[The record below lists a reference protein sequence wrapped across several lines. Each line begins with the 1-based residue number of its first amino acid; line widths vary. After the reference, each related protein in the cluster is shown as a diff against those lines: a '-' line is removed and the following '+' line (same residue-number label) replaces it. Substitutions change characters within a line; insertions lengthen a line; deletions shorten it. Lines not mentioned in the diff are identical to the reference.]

1 MDGTILDTLQDL
13 RSSVNHALRK
23 YGLPE
28 RSSDEIRSFLGNGM
42 IQLVHKAV
50 PEGTDEETEAAV
62 LAEHKSYYPK
72 HCAER
77 TCPYQ
82 GITDLLYVLRDNGI
96 KTSVVSNKGDE
107 NVKAL
112 VKEYFDGLF
121 TVAVGAR
128 EGAERKPAPDLVKI
142 ALDELG
148 IKGEDALY
156 IGDSEVDVATAK
168 AAALKMIAVTWGF
181 RSRQQLTEAGAEVFV
196 KDTAELKDLL
206 LKQAEEAEDIPPK
219 EDVQKVRARKQIKLL
234 FITRVC
240 LCATALVSTMYW
252 LYYSVKLHMDEIFDP
267 YEYSSLLRP
276 VLYTGLIIAVT
287 AICVSFALHAKSV
300 KIKKMYGIK

>member
-1 MDGTILDTLQDL
+1 M
-13 RSSVNHALRK
+13 V
-23 YGLPE
+23 
-28 RSSDEIRSFLGNGM
+28 
-42 IQLVHKAV
+42 QLVHKAV

-62 LAEHKSYYPK
+62 LEEHKAYYPK

-77 TCPYQ
+77 TSPYP
-82 GITDLLYVLRDNGI
+82 GITDLLYVLRDKGI
-96 KTSVVSNKGDE
+96 KTAVVSNKSDE

-128 EGAERKPAPDLVKI
+128 EGAERKPAADLVNI

-148 IKGEDALY
+148 IKGEDAVY

-168 AAALKMIAVTWGF
+168 AASLNMIAVAWGF
-181 RSRQQLTEAGAEVFV
+181 RSRQQLIEAGAAVFV
-196 KDTAELKDLL
+196 NNTEELKDMLL
-206 LKQAEEAEDIPPK
+206 ARAAIAEDIPAE
-219 EDVQKVRARKQIKLL
+219 EDPETEKAKKQIKIL

-240 LCATALVSTMYW
+240 LWMTALVSTLYW
-252 LYYSVKLHMDEIFDP
+252 MYYSFKLHMDEIFDP
-267 YEYSSLLRP
+267 YVYASLLRP

-287 AICVSFALHAKSV
+287 AICLSFVLHAKSV
-300 KIKKMYGIK
+300 KIKKMYGIR